1 LRILHVA
8 SFSGNQGD
16 IVNHRGF
23 KLWFN
28 RRITT
33 DKEWNQL
40 EIRDVYLGRKNFQ
53 EEVIDKANEYDLVVI
68 GGGNYFET
76 WPTSYWSGTSIDINL
91 ESFNDVR
98 TPFFFNA
105 LGVDT
110 GQGVSNNAMNNFSS
124 LMDTILER
132 ENNLLTVRNDGSLLR
147 LQNELNVNDNRII
160 QIPDAGFYQDLSETK
175 ENRSNTLVIN
185 VAGDMQQIRFKHK
198 NGSSEDFVH
207 LMSQFINR
215 SQSLYNFDKI
225 VFTLHVIGDLK
236 IVNTIIDRLEE
247 NTRRHVLGLTSYG
260 MHLNNTQEILE
271 IYKSARLV
279 IAQRF
284 HANVLA
290 LAFRTP
296 VIGIT
301 NYPQIKGLYDD
312 LFCPEYS
319 IRLESEKDLSNLEE
333 ITKFALAQPI
343 EFMRRINHEL
353 DSMFSV
359 AEKSHDNICNWI
371 KRFA

>member
-1 LRILHVA
+1 MRILHVA

-16 IVNHRGF
+16 VVNHRGF
-23 KLWFN
+23 ESWFN
-28 RRITT
+28 RRITG
-33 DKEWNQL
+33 DKDWHRL
-40 EIRDVYLGRKNFQ
+40 EIRDVYLGLKNFQ
-53 EEVIDKANEYDLVVI
+53 EQVIDKANEYDLVVI

-76 WPTSYWSGTSIDINL
+76 WPKSYWSGTSLDINR
-91 ESFNDVR
+91 ESFNGIQ

-110 GQGVSNNAMNNFSS
+110 GQGVSTNAMNNFSS

-132 ENNLLTVRNDGSLLR
+132 ENNLLTVRNDGSLRR

-160 QIPDAGFYQDLSETK
+160 QIPDAGFYQDFSGTK
-175 ENRSNTLVIN
+175 ENISNTLVIN
-185 VAGDMQQIRFKHK
+185 VAGDMQQIRFKSN
-198 NGSSEDFVH
+198 NGSSENFVH
-207 LMSQFINR
+207 LMSRYINQ
-215 SQSLYNFDKI
+215 SQRVYNFDKI

-236 IVNTIIDRLEE
+236 IVNAIIDRLEE
-247 NTRRHVLGLTSYG
+247 NTRRHILGLTSYG
-260 MHLNNTQEILE
+260 MYLNNTEEILE
-271 IYKSARLV
+271 TYKSARLV

-296 VIGIT
+296 VIAIE

-312 LFCPEYS
+312 LSCPEYS
-319 IRLESEKDLSNLEE
+319 IRLESETDLSNLEE
-333 ITKFALAQPI
+333 ITKFALDKPN

-353 DSMFSV
+353 DTMFSV
-359 AEKSHDNICNWI
+359 AERKHDNICNWI
-371 KRFA
+371 KRFT